1 MVWYILA
8 MRYEELL
15 ARGTHFRRYL
25 RSILPLLGRRERGR
39 HAEVYIRDLLVEGGR
54 KTPAAIAQRWPDG
67 NVQALQQLT
76 GQSPWDSWRVRRAVC
91 ELILQE
97 LTDLRPVWIVDD
109 TAFPK
114 KGDHSVGV
122 ARQYCNTLGK
132 VANCQVA
139 VSLHLAT
146 TQVSFPVDFAL
157 YLPRSWTEDP
167 AAPRVRKACLP
178 REATFKTKWQL
189 ALELI
194 DRARSWNLP
203 PGPVVADAVYG
214 RVVDFRQGL
223 VARRL
228 HYVLGIDKDT
238 PVAPLGSTAPAE
250 DGFEVYPGDCK
261 TVSQLAREQPATAW
275 RKVTWRTGT
284 KGALESRFWAARL
297 EAPEGEVWLLAE
309 WPPEAEEPEN
319 FWLSNLPAETS
330 LDRLVYYAKSR
341 WWVEQNYRQLKN
353 ELGLD
358 HYEGRT
364 WQGWHH
370 HVTLVMVAFGFLV
383 LEFLR
388 AQKNFFVDDTEPE
401 APPSGLPHLMV
412 RILPDMSPNDSRPD
426 MSGTYLT

>member
-1 MVWYILA
+1 

-15 ARGTHFRRYL
+15 ARGADFKRYL
-25 RSILPLLGRRERGR
+25 QAILPLLGRRERGH
-39 HAEVYIRDLLVEGGR
+39 HAQVYIRDLLVEGGR
-54 KTPAAIAQRWPDG
+54 KTPAAIAKRWPDG

-76 GQSPWDSWRVRRAVC
+76 GQSPWDSWKVRRAVC
-91 ELILQE
+91 ELVLQE
-97 LTDLRPVWIVDD
+97 LTDLQQPVWIVDD

-146 TQVSFPVDFAL
+146 TRVSFPVDFAL

-167 AAPRVRKACLP
+167 AAPRVRKAGLP
-178 REATFKTKWQL
+178 PNVTFKAKWQL

-203 PGPVVADAVYG
+203 AGPVVADAAYG
-214 RVVDFRQGL
+214 RVVEFRREL
-223 VARRL
+223 AARQL
-228 HYVLGIDKDT
+228 HYVVGIDKDT
-238 PVAPLGSTAPAE
+238 LLAPLAVPSTD

-261 TVSQLAREQPATAW
+261 TVSQLAREQPAAAW

-297 EAPEGEVWLLAE
+297 QAPEGEVWLLAE
-309 WPPEAEEPEN
+309 WPPGADEPEN

-330 LDRLVYYAKSR
+330 LSRLVYYAKSR

-388 AQKNFFVDDTEPE
+388 AQKKPIFLVDDTEPE
-401 APPSGLPHLMV
+401 ASPSSVPHLMV
-412 RILPDMSPNDSRPD
+412 RVLPHLQAEDC
-426 MSGTYLT
+426 